1 MTIIETNPQRTR
13 EEILEHVNICCH
25 ALEDKKVADLTVLD
39 MRETL
44 AITDYFLIATGTSE
58 PHLRALFKEMDQI
71 LTGLEYE
78 IPSKCKDYYSGWVV
92 VDAIDFVIHLFSKEK
107 RKYYSLEQLWKDA
120 PEINPG

>member
-1 MTIIETNPQRTR
+1 MSLIETNPNRTS
-13 EEILEHVNICCH
+13 EGILEHVNICCR
-25 ALEDKKVADLTVLD
+25 ALEDKKVEDLTILD

-44 AITDYFLIATGTSE
+44 AITDYFVIATGTSQ
-58 PHLRALFKEMDQI
+58 PHLRALFKEMDQV

-107 RKYYSLEQLWKDA
+107 RNYYSLEQLWKDA
-120 PEINPG
+120 PIISPG